1 MIDDGE
7 VRCGACETKLPVKED
22 VFLRRACMEKLPG
35 HLRRAVLSADE
46 EHQYGVRRLALEALG
61 LDRRDWL
68 KFSEAKRIN
77 LKGPTKL
84 REQKCSCEKP
94 LLMKT
99 DGLFCGTKTVCGNCC
114 KPITQQPRRRM
125 A

>member
-1 MIDDGE
+1 MIDDGA

-22 VFLRRACMEKLPG
+22 VFLCRECMENLPD
-35 HLRRAVLSADE
+35 HLRRAVLNADE
-46 EHQYGVRRLALEALG
+46 EHQYGVRRYALEALG
-61 LDRRDWL
+61 VESNWE
-68 KFSEAKRIN
+68 FPEEKRIN
-77 LKGPTKL
+77 LKGPTKPQ
-84 REQKCSCEKP
+84 EQKCSCEKP

-99 DGLFCGTKTVCGNCC
+99 DGLFGGTKTVCGNCC